1 MKRFL
6 AGLLLGSALFTG
18 LAGVGYAQESPS
30 TTGPR
35 MYPYVGDRR
44 PFSYEANYMS
54 LPGFL
59 RFIVYQ
65 REGVWMAR
73 WQAASVVDQQLATGE

>member
-1 MKRFL
+1 MKRVL
-6 AGLLLGSALFTG
+6 AGLLLGSALFAG
-18 LAGVGYAQESPS
+18 LADAGYAQERTPS
-30 TTGPR
+30 RT
-35 MYPYVGDRR
+35 YPYVADRR

-65 REGVWMAR
+65 RDGIWLDR
-73 WQAASVVDQQLATGE
+73 RQASAIVHEQIATGE